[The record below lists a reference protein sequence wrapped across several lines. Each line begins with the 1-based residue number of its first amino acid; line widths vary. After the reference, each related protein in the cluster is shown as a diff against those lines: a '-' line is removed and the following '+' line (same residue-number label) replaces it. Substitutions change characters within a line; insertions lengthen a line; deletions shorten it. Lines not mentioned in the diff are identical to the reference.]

1 MSESPAG
8 PPGEPPRIVLDTNVV
23 LDWLYFRDPRC
34 AELADAVAARRV
46 RWIASATMRDEIE
59 HVLDRGSLGTR
70 WPDGAA
76 SVRAGWQRWA
86 TMVEEAPALAP
97 LGLRCTDADDQK
109 FIDLALAARAVA
121 LLSADRAVLKL
132 AARARTRGLAIT
144 SVPAWRLAPSPETA
158 PASHLASP

>member
-1 MSESPAG
+1 MSEPPAG
-8 PPGEPPRIVLDTNVV
+8 PPGEPRIVLDTNVV

-34 AELADAVAARRV
+34 AALADAVAARRV

-70 WPDGAA
+70 WPDGAS

-97 LGLRCTDADDQK
+97 LGLRCT
-109 FIDLALAARAVA
+109 
-121 LLSADRAVLKL
+121 
-132 AARARTRGLAIT
+132 
-144 SVPAWRLAPSPETA
+144 
-158 PASHLASP
+158 